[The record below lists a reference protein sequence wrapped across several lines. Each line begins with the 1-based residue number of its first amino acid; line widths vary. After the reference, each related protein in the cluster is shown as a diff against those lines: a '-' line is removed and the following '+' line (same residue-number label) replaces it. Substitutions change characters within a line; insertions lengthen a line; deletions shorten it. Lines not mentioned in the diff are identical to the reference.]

1 MSKTSLVQTAYEKL
15 NSRYEAEGKN
25 FKPVAFAEL
34 LQEVGAEIGLT
45 DEEELINRASRF
57 YTDLTLDGRFVIKEN
72 NTWALREHEKFE
84 DIHIDMNE
92 VYSLDEYKDE
102 EEESPKTVDEDGEE
116 VSDDDEVSSRSD
128 DQEEELGEESDTD
141 SDAVNLEKEYEE
153 NN

>member
-1 MSKTSLVQTAYEKL
+1 MSKTSLVQAAYEKL
-15 NSRYEAEGKN
+15 NSRYEAEGSS

-45 DEEELINRASRF
+45 DENELIDRASRF

-102 EEESPKTVDEDGEE
+102 EEESPKTTDEDGEE
-116 VSDDDEVSSRSD
+116 IDEEERTPASD
-128 DQEEELGEESDTD
+128 DQEEELGEESDNDID
-141 SDAVNLEKEYEE
+141 SVAADKEYEE

>member
-1 MSKTSLVQTAYEKL
+1 MSKTSLVQAAYEKL
-15 NSRYEAEGKN
+15 NSRYEAEGNN

-45 DEEELINRASRF
+45 DEDELMDRASRF

-102 EEESPKTVDEDGEE
+102 EEESPKITDEDGEE
-116 VSDDDEVSSRSD
+116 IDEEERTSVSD
-128 DQEEELGEESDTD
+128 DQEEELGEESDSDID
-141 SDAVNLEKEYEE
+141 SVAADKEYEE